1 MISMMVYD
9 SRGEEREMM
18 QHTIRQAAARLTE
31 EKLELAYFERLEQMS
46 VFLKGS
52 PLLDMA
58 CYDVSAKGSIDFL
71 ERLRRQYKETL
82 LLLIAEPSMSPMEYI
97 RPTILASSLLLR
109 PITEDRLMD
118 NLSELWEQYQ
128 EKDSGEEE
136 ESLVIETREGKTFVP
151 FSKIYYFEA
160 REKKIYLRLKKQELT
175 FYDTL
180 EHLAERLPAS
190 FVRCHRSF
198 IVSRSRIR
206 RVMLSKNLIV
216 LEQGMEIPLSRS
228 YKPAFKERE

>member
-31 EKLELAYFERLEQMS
+31 EKLELACFERLEQMN